1 MKAQSNS
8 KKDGIAYIDPITMQG
23 DALCI
28 KIDGNMDILNNEL
41 DAKVRGRLGSMVS
54 SVLGPLAN
62 VNPVNIVKATPG
74 LNVAMAKTFSVFCEK
89 ITQDEMNLIPDF
101 SKDRSDFNATKFQL
115 VLNGDVNK
123 PLSLLKSFKWLVT
136 EEEYNMAEQFV
147 SSIPDT
153 LPENVTTYEELKL
166 YQQEQARIEAENKT
180 IKGKIKNFFKNLF
193 HKDNL

>member
-1 MKAQSNS
+1 
-8 KKDGIAYIDPITMQG
+8 
-23 DALCI
+23 
-28 KIDGNMDILNNEL
+28 
-41 DAKVRGRLGSMVS
+41 
-54 SVLGPLAN
+54 
-62 VNPVNIVKATPG
+62 
-74 LNVAMAKTFSVFCEK
+74 MAKTFSVFCEK

-136 EEEYNMAEQFV
+136 EEEYNMAEHFV

>member
-1 MKAQSNS
+1 
-8 KKDGIAYIDPITMQG
+8 MQG